1 MKPGLPFLLILLAIQ
16 SAEAQHTFQ
25 LTYWKYS
32 NGLHSKQR
40 IQSTILEIYDA
51 DGRLLE
57 RTTPVYDDSLTDKT
71 VYIYNSRQQKIAEEK
86 YVRTHQLV
94 NKRNFS
100 YNDSGLLQYAWEE
113 YRTKQGE
120 RYKWQEEY
128 FYDSG
133 GRLVKMIETT
143 DGHYP
148 AQVHVYQYA
157 TKDSNQVITE
167 LLSTE
172 GKKKVKK
179 IITTYNSRGLII
191 KKLHRGFDY
200 MTDSIFRY
208 EYDAAG
214 DWTIQQV
221 CERQSRISP
230 WTWVG
235 EFRRK
240 KTGTK

>member
-1 MKPGLPFLLILLAIQ
+1 MKKVLPALFILLV
-16 SAEAQHTFQ
+16 AETTRAQHTFQ

-57 RTTPVYDDSLTDKT
+57 RTTPVYEDSLTDKT
-71 VYIYNSRQQKIAEEK
+71 VYIYNSKKQKIAEEK
-86 YVRTHQLV
+86 YVRIHQLV
-94 NKRNFS
+94 NKRDFS

-113 YRTKQGE
+113 YRTKQGD

-128 FYDSG
+128 FYDSSR
-133 GRLVKMIETT
+133 RLVKLIETW

-148 AQVHVYQYA
+148 AQIHVYQYA
-157 TKDSNQVITE
+157 TKDSTQIVTE
-167 LLSTE
+167 LLTTV

-179 IITTYNSRGLII
+179 IITTYNSKGLII

-200 MTDSIFRY
+200 VTDSVFRY

-214 DWTIQQV
+214 DWTVQQV
-221 CERQSRISP
+221 CERKSRISP
-230 WTWVG
+230 WIWVG

-240 KTGTK
+240 KMK